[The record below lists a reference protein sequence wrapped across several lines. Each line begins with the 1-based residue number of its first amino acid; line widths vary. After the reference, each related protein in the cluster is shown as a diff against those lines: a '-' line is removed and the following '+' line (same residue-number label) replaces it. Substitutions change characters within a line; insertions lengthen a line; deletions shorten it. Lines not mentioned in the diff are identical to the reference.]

1 MVTKFSNW
9 LYWWYLCFVSLT
21 RTFRSHPKF
30 FKWLTCYHVIYN
42 WKWKAKQNVL
52 SWAHRLFL
60 KIKHLPLLFTKKPT
74 FRGVY
79 TDFHSFLTSTCKFD
93 TVHIFAYRYFRIC
106 SSWIILH
113 TQLVCLKETFFKN
126 GYPEIFK
133 TNVLKNLWT
142 TYM

>member
-1 MVTKFSNW
+1 MFSYILWKELVTKLSIW
-9 LYWWYLCFVSLT
+9 LYWWHLCFVYLT

-30 FKWLTCYHVIYN
+30 FKWLTCYHVIYH

-79 TDFHSFLTSTCKFD
+79 TYFHSFLTSTCKFD
-93 TVHIFAYRYFRIC
+93 TVHIFAYRCFRIC

-113 TQLVCLKETFFKN
+113 TQLVCLWEWLPRN
-126 GYPEIFK
+126 I
-133 TNVLKNLWT
+133 
-142 TYM
+142 